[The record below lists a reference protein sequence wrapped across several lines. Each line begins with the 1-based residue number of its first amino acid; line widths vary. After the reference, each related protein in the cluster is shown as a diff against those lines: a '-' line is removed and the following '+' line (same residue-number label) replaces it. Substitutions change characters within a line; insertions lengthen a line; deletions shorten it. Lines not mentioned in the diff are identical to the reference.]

1 MDNPPQGVRVSDW
14 CCDAYVEE
22 IVDENNITVLST
34 VSGQSYKP
42 TGYHTVQNVPAII
55 INDNPDWNGGM
66 VVSAGLNMIIGW
78 KGPDTRLF
86 ENVLLFMLDGKTD
99 TADDGS
105 LDVIDNI
112 NTLIES
118 VGLGTERPV
127 DVLVYGI

>member
-1 MDNPPQGVRVSDW
+1 M
-14 CCDAYVEE
+14 
-22 IVDENNITVLST
+22 
-34 VSGQSYKP
+34 
-42 TGYHTVQNVPAII
+42 PAII

-112 NTLIES
+112 NDLIGSAGSEADTTQES
-118 VGLGTERPV
+118 DDATTSDELGNLIRRN
-127 DVLVYGI
+127 